1 MRKLLTVCGLSISL
15 TLSAQQTDSLISLK
29 EVTVR
34 GFENNRQLITIPAS
48 VSVLRNRDLQRYS
61 NISLVPVVN
70 TTPGVRMEERSPAS
84 YRLSIRGS
92 LLRSPF
98 GVRNV
103 KIYWK
108 DFPLTDAGGNTYL
121 NLVDFNGV
129 GEIELIRGPSGSI
142 YGAGT
147 GGVMTIREP
156 EVQQDRKNQLM
167 VQLNGGSYGLFGAT
181 LKWQGHYEKT
191 DVQVLQSHVQAD
203 GYRDNSRMNRDL
215 TQASMKWK
223 TGKRN
228 TLEGIIL
235 IAGLS
240 YRTPGG
246 LTLAQMNANPRQS
259 RPATAVFPSA
269 SEQKAGINNKS
280 IITGWS
286 DKLVLGSHWNTT
298 NSAAISLTK
307 FENPFISNYEKREE
321 LNFSLRSVFQYNGS
335 IGQAGLQWTSG
346 LEWQNGFYT
355 IDSTGNN
362 KGEPD
367 NNLVR
372 DEVKAVQQFIFTQA
386 ELTLAKNLVLH
397 VGLSLNNFSYNIQ
410 RTIPPGEKQKIN
422 FDQQLVPRIAML
434 YRLGQNASVHL
445 SASKG
450 YSPPTLA
457 EIRPSAGGISTDLQ
471 AEYGWSYEAGIK
483 SSLLRSRINVD
494 VTVFQ
499 FDLKNAIVRRTNAAG
514 AEYFVNAGGT
524 NQKGLEA
531 FAEAFIVNRNE
542 GWLRQF
548 RLWSSATFFNFR
560 FTDYKVNN
568 ADYSGNKLTG
578 VPSQTILVGTDFLFA
593 RGLYW
598 NTTFNYTSTLPL
610 NDMNDTYADDY
621 RLWQSRIGIKWKSR
635 GHFTM
640 DIFAGIDNAAN
651 ELYSLGNDIN
661 AFGKRYYNPA
671 ADRNYYGGIRMIF

>member
-1 MRKLLTVCGLSISL
+1 MRKLLTVCMMSFSL
-15 TLSAQQTDSLISLK
+15 ALSAQQTDSLVSLK

-61 NISLVPVVN
+61 NTTLVPVVN
-70 TTPGVRMEERSPAS
+70 TIPGVRMEERSPAS

-129 GEIELIRGPSGSI
+129 GEVEVLRGPSGSI

-156 EVQQDRKNQLM
+156 DVQQDRKNQLM

-181 LKWQGHYEKT
+181 VKWQGHYEKT
-191 DVQVLQSHVQAD
+191 DVQVMQSHLQSD

-223 TGKRN
+223 TGEHN

-235 IAGLS
+235 LAGLE

-259 RPATAVFPSA
+259 RPATAVLPSA
-269 SEQKAGINNKS
+269 AEQKAGIKNKT
-280 IITGWS
+280 IISGWS
-286 DKLVLGSHWNTT
+286 DKLNLGNHWNTT
-298 NSAAISLTK
+298 NSAAVSLTK
-307 FENPFISNYEKREE
+307 FENPFITNFEKREE
-321 LNFSLRSVFQYNGS
+321 LNLSLRSVFQYSGN
-335 IGQAGLQWTSG
+335 IGKAGLQWISG
-346 LEWQNGFYT
+346 LEWQNGFYR
-355 IDSTGNN
+355 IDSTGNK

-372 DEVKAVQQFIFTQA
+372 DEVKAVSQFLFTQA
-386 ELTLAKNLVLH
+386 ELALGRSLILH

-410 RTIPPGEKQKIN
+410 RTIPPSEEQKIN
-422 FDQQLVPRIAML
+422 FDLQLIPRFAML
-434 YRLGQNASVHL
+434 YKLGQNASVHL

-457 EIRPSAGGISTDLQ
+457 EIRPSAGGISTGLQ
-471 AEYGWSYEAGIK
+471 AEYGWNYEAGIK
-483 SSLLRSRINVD
+483 SSLLRSKINLD
-494 VTVFQ
+494 ITVFR
-499 FDLKNAIVRRTNAAG
+499 FDLQNAIVRRTNAAG

-524 NQKGLEA
+524 EQKGVEA
-531 FAEAFIVNRNE
+531 FAEAFLLNRDN
-542 GWLRQF
+542 GWLHQL
-548 RLWSSATFFNFR
+548 RLWSSATFFNFK
-560 FTDYKVNN
+560 FTDYKVNT

-578 VPSQTILVGTDFLFA
+578 VPSQTILAGTDFIFA
-593 RGLYW
+593 KGLYW
-598 NTTFNYTSTLPL
+598 NTTFNYTSSLPL
-610 NDMNDTYADDY
+610 NDMNDMFADDY
-621 RLWQSRIGIKWKSR
+621 RLLQSRIGIKWKSR
-635 GHFTM
+635 SHFSM

-651 ELYSLGNDIN
+651 QLYSLGNDIN
-661 AFGKRYYNPA
+661 AFGRRYFNPA
-671 ADRNYYGGIRMIF
+671 ADRNYYGGVRLIF

>member
-1 MRKLLTVCGLSISL
+1 MRKLLTVCLMSFSL
-15 TLSAQQTDSLISLK
+15 ALSAQQTDSLVSLK

-61 NISLVPVVN
+61 NTTLVPVVN
-70 TTPGVRMEERSPAS
+70 TIPGVRMEERSPAS

-92 LLRSPF
+92 MLRSPF

-129 GEIELIRGPSGSI
+129 GEVEVLRGPSGSI

-156 EVQQDRKNQLM
+156 AIQQDRKNQLM

-181 LKWQGHYEKT
+181 AKWQGHYEKT
-191 DVQVLQSHVQAD
+191 DVQVMQSHLQSD

-215 TQASMKWK
+215 TQASMKWNI
-223 TGKRN
+223 GERN
-228 TLEGIIL
+228 TLEGVIL
-235 IAGLS
+235 LAGLE

-259 RPATAVFPSA
+259 RPATAVLPSA
-269 SEQKAGINNKS
+269 LEQKAGIKNKT
-280 IITGWS
+280 IISGWS
-286 DKLVLGSHWNTT
+286 DKLILGKHWNTT

-307 FENPFISNYEKREE
+307 FENPFITNFEKREE
-321 LNFSLRSVFQYNGS
+321 LNLSLRSVFQYTGN
-335 IGQAGLQWTSG
+335 IGKAGLQWISG
-346 LEWQNGFYT
+346 LEWQNGFYR

-372 DEVKAVQQFIFTQA
+372 DEVKAVSQFLFNQA
-386 ELTLAKNLVLH
+386 ELTLGRNLIVH
-397 VGLSLNNFSYNIQ
+397 VGLSLNNFSYNVQ
-410 RTIPPGEKQKIN
+410 RVITPSGEQKIN
-422 FDQQLVPRIAML
+422 FDLQLVPRFAML
-434 YRLGQNASVHL
+434 YKLSQHASIHL

-471 AEYGWSYEAGIK
+471 AEYGWNYEAGIK
-483 SSLLRSRINVD
+483 SSLLRSRVNFDI
-494 VTVFQ
+494 TIFR
-499 FDLKNAIVRRTNAAG
+499 FDLQNAIVRRTNAAG

-524 NQKGLEA
+524 EQKGVEA
-531 FAEAFIVNRNE
+531 FAEAFLVNRDN
-542 GWLRQF
+542 GWLHQL
-548 RLWSSATFFNFR
+548 RLWSSATFFHFR
-560 FTDYKVNN
+560 FTDYKVNTT
-568 ADYSGNKLTG
+568 DYSGNKLTG
-578 VPSQTILVGTDFLFA
+578 VPSQTILAGTDFIFA
-593 RGLYW
+593 KGLYW
-598 NTTFNYTSTLPL
+598 NTTFNYTSSLPL
-610 NDMNDTYADDY
+610 NDMNDMFADDY
-621 RLWQSRIGIKWKSR
+621 RLWQSRIGIKWKSTS
-635 GHFTM
+635 HFAM

-651 ELYSLGNDIN
+651 QLYSLGNDIN
-661 AFGKRYYNPA
+661 AFGRRYFNPA
-671 ADRNYYGGIRMIF
+671 ADRNYYGGIRLIF